1 MVFLVHLISAIA
13 FFIIVNQLGKQSI
26 KFGYFHLSF
35 DSEYD
40 DRSPFFNIL
49 FKSFTPV
56 LLTYILAYIFS
67 SFDFDYL
74 NKNIYMIVVYY
85 FIFRFIFIILIG
97 RVRLTNWSKLTV
109 VALLSLAM
117 TYIVYTQ
124 LIIDAT
130 YLLPTKQEIA
140 TAMWLGIVAFIYK
153 ILNEARFLRENTG
166 PKIAPYIK
174 KNYSHFKDKYGHIID
189 MEVKHEVE
197 SSLIYAV
204 LIYENFNRG
213 RLFRFFEKLFF
224 FTGKVKTTGI
234 MQVQS
239 GDYLSDTKSVELG
252 TQKLLTKYR
261 SELSENCTDN
271 EEHNRYS
278 ALRNTIIDYNP
289 DENYYEQVEGIR
301 ENIKSIE
308 SSRIS

>member
-1 MVFLVHLISAIA
+1 MVFLFHLLSAIV
-13 FFIIVNQLGKQSI
+13 FFIIVNQLGKKSI

-35 DSEYD
+35 DSKYD
-40 DRSPFFNIL
+40 DKSPFFNIL

-67 SFDFDYL
+67 YFDIESL
-74 NKNIYMIVVYY
+74 NKNIYMVVIYY
-85 FIFRFIFIILIG
+85 FALRFIFILLTD
-97 RVRLTNWSKLTV
+97 RVRLTNWYKLIVIT
-109 VALLSLAM
+109 LLSLAM
-117 TYIVYTQ
+117 TYVVYTQ
-124 LIIDAT
+124 LIIDST

-153 ILNEARFLRENTG
+153 VLNEAQFLRENTG
-166 PKIAPYIK
+166 PKIEPYLK
-174 KNYSHFKDKYGHIID
+174 KNYFYFKRKYGHIID
-189 MEVKHEVE
+189 IEVRNEVE
-197 SSLIYAV
+197 RSLVYAI

-213 RLFRFFEKLFF
+213 RLFRFFERIFF
-224 FTGKVKTTGI
+224 FTGMIKTTGI

-239 GDYLSDTKSVELG
+239 DDYLSDAKSVELG

-261 SELSENCTDN
+261 VELAENCTDN

-301 ENIKSIE
+301 ENLNSI
-308 SSRIS
+308 